1 MDWLNENTDP
11 DVLILAD
18 EEVGLLIPSITG
30 RRVLYGHPFETVN
43 AENERKYLR
52 EFIVIDQDDRF
63 YEKTITERE
72 IEVIFLTGEI
82 SDSLERWLL
91 ANKFVA
97 DYENDLV
104 RIFLIGEE

>member
-1 MDWLNENTDP
+1 L
-11 DVLILAD
+11 VLAN

-30 RRVLYGHPFETVN
+30 RRVMYGHPFETVN
-43 AENERKYLR
+43 AENEREYLR
-52 EFIVIDQDDRF
+52 ELIFNNHEDQF
-63 YEKTITERE
+63 YETAITERE
-72 IEVIFLTGEI
+72 IEVIFLNGEV
-82 SDSLERWLL
+82 SDSLERWIV